1 MKVKTKISR
10 YIFLKIV
17 KRGILRG
24 GPVWFS
30 MGVLATFLK
39 IISVF
44 EDREKKYLSLQ
55 LKPGDNVSYK
65 QSLQR

>member
-10 YIFLKIV
+10 YIFLKLI

-44 EDREKKYLSLQ
+44 GDREKKYLSLQ

>member
-10 YIFLKIV
+10 YILLKLI

-24 GPVWFS
+24 GPAWFS

-44 EDREKKYLSLQ
+44 EDREKTYLSLQ
-55 LKPGDNVSYK
+55 LKPGDNVSFR
-65 QSLQR
+65 QSLRR

>member
-10 YIFLKIV
+10 CIFLKLI

-39 IISVF
+39 VISVF

-55 LKPGDNVSYK
+55 LKPGDNVSFR
-65 QSLQR
+65 QSLRR

>member
-10 YIFLKIV
+10 YIFLKLI

-39 IISVF
+39 VISVF
-44 EDREKKYLSLQ
+44 EDREKNIFPFSSS
-55 LKPGDNVSYK
+55 PEIT
-65 QSLQR
+65 

>member
-10 YIFLKIV
+10 YIFLKLI

-55 LKPGDNVSYK
+55 LKPGDNVSFR
-65 QSLQR
+65 QSLRR

>member
-1 MKVKTKISR
+1 MKLI
-10 YIFLKIV
+10 

-44 EDREKKYLSLQ
+44 EDREKTYLSLQ
-55 LKPGDNVSYK
+55 LKPGDNVSFR
-65 QSLQR
+65 QSLRR

>member
-10 YIFLKIV
+10 YIFLKLI

-55 LKPGDNVSYK
+55 LRPGDNVSFK
-65 QSLQR
+65 QSLRR

>member
-1 MKVKTKISR
+1 MKLI
-10 YIFLKIV
+10 

-55 LKPGDNVSYK
+55 LKPGDNVSFM
-65 QSLQR
+65 QSLRR

>member
-10 YIFLKIV
+10 YIFLKLI

-39 IISVF
+39 VISVF

-55 LKPGDNVSYK
+55 LKPGDNVSFR
-65 QSLQR
+65 QSLRR

>member
-10 YIFLKIV
+10 YIFLKLI

-44 EDREKKYLSLQ
+44 EDREKTYLSLQ
-55 LKPGDNVSYK
+55 LKLGDNVSFR
-65 QSLQR
+65 QSLRR

>member
-10 YIFLKIV
+10 YIFLKLI

-44 EDREKKYLSLQ
+44 KDREKTYLSLQ
-55 LKPGDNVSYK
+55 LKLGDNVSFR
-65 QSLQR
+65 QSLRR

>member
-10 YIFLKIV
+10 YIFLKLI

-44 EDREKKYLSLQ
+44 EDREKTYLSLQ
-55 LKPGDNVSYK
+55 LKPGDNVSFR
-65 QSLQR
+65 QSLRR

>member
-10 YIFLKIV
+10 YIFLKLI

-55 LKPGDNVSYK
+55 LKPGDNVSFM
-65 QSLQR
+65 QSLRR

>member
-10 YIFLKIV
+10 YLFLKLI

-39 IISVF
+39 VISVF

-55 LKPGDNVSYK
+55 LKPGDNVSFR
-65 QSLQR
+65 QSLRR

>member
-1 MKVKTKISR
+1 MKVKTKIRR
-10 YIFLKIV
+10 YIFLKLI

-55 LKPGDNVSYK
+55 LKPGDNVSFR
-65 QSLQR
+65 QSLRR

>member
-10 YIFLKIV
+10 YIFLKLI

-44 EDREKKYLSLQ
+44 EGREKKYLSLQ
-55 LKPGDNVSYK
+55 LKPGDNVSFM
-65 QSLQR
+65 QSLRR

>member
-1 MKVKTKISR
+1 MKLQTKISR
-10 YIFLKIV
+10 FLLLKLI

-44 EDREKKYLSLQ
+44 EDREKTYLSLQ
-55 LKPGDNVSYK
+55 LKPGDNVSFR
-65 QSLQR
+65 QSLRR